1 MATNGKCASRLHA
14 IIDITQYTLYTCV
27 SIGLKVVFLSLVSQT
42 PNSHHIHTL
51 TPAIECKLNNGIT
64 YIAFIYR
71 DEQQNASIKLFEYR
85 QIFRLLICLPR
96 CQLMFDINAII
107 KWYRCVV
114 IACFVSLSLSVTLAM
129 AMTWRYF
136 KVLRSSHIIIHFL
149 N

>member
-1 MATNGKCASRLHA
+1 M
-14 IIDITQYTLYTCV
+14 CV
-27 SIGLKVVFLSLVSQT
+27 SFACHHWYYTIHTIHLCINWLESGFSLLSQ